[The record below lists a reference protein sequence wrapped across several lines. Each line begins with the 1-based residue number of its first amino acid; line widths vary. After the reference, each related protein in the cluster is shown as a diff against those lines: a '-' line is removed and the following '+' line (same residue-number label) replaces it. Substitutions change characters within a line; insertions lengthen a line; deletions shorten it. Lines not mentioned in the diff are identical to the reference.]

1 MICLPVWL
9 VVSDSTKFVCTCPL
23 ICLTVW
29 VVAPVRL
36 FGSLVSLHLSP
47 VWPAK
52 PGYVVVFSSF
62 DLRMSP
68 NSMSPNR
75 WYPALRMSIFT
86 CLPSFVSWFCS
97 WCPALWMSVF
107 TCFPLC
113 ASQAGW
119 WCPALRMSLLTL
131 SPPLR
136 SCAACFPDVSLYLSP
151 FICLPV
157 WPLVS
162 GSLRMSLFT
171 CFASF
176 PKKCI
181 VGSGGPQFFL
191 ERRPPV
197 YWCWCPA
204 LLVTLFTCLPSFVS
218 QCAWWCPA
226 VCLSVLVSL
235 YFSRYA

>member
-1 MICLPVWL
+1 L
-9 VVSDSTKFVCTCPL
+9 
-23 ICLTVW
+23 
-29 VVAPVRL
+29 
-36 FGSLVSLHLSP
+36 LSP
-47 VWPAK
+47 V
-52 PGYVVVFSSF
+52 
-62 DLRMSP
+62 L
-68 NSMSPNR
+68 
-75 WYPALRMSIFT
+75 
-86 CLPSFVSWFCS
+86 
-97 WCPALWMSVF
+97 
-107 TCFPLC
+107 
-113 ASQAGW
+113 
-119 WCPALRMSLLTL
+119 CPALRMSLLTL

-157 WPLVS
+157 WPVVS

-176 PKKCI
+176 PKKFI
-181 VGSGGPQFFL
+181 VGSWGPQFFL

-218 QCAWWCPA
+218 RSAWWCPV

-235 YFSRYA
+235 YFSRYAWCG